1 MSGVSFSMDQD
12 RLAVVAELWKTHC
25 DAAFP
30 SRLRSTDVAGVEM
43 VVLDA
48 DVAGCISTWLTNG
61 GGIDSRRREILMNR
75 ERLLARV
82 VPKLSGPEV
91 TYFQRLLDMTA
102 LVLDSRD
109 ELPSS

>member
-12 RLAVVAELWKTHC
+12 QLAVVAELWKAHR

-30 SRLRSTDVAGVEM
+30 NRLRSTDVAGIEM

-48 DVAGCISTWLTNG
+48 AVAGYISTWLNNG
-61 GGIDSRRREILMNR
+61 GRIDSRRRDILANR

-102 LVLDSRD
+102 LILDSPD